1 MIMYRG
7 RKNFMYKIGLFS
19 QIGKTT
25 IKTLHY
31 YDEIGLLKP
40 ETVVEENGYRY
51 YSTDQLF
58 KLHKIISL
66 RQIGFSIEEI
76 VSIID
81 GHNIEEILLQRKK
94 EIENKLINAK
104 EQLSR
109 INHFIFEIKEE
120 KEMNYNAVLKELPE
134 CIVYSK
140 RMIVPNYDSYFELIP
155 AIGEEV
161 RKVNPNLKC
170 AVPEYCFIVYHD
182 GEYKDKDI
190 DIEYCEAVT
199 EIGKE
204 TECIKFKKIPSVKAV
219 TVMHK
224 GPYEGLGKAYAY
236 IFKWID
242 ENGYN
247 TIDKPRESYID
258 GIWNKE
264 NEEDWLTEIQV
275 PVKKK

>member
-1 MIMYRG
+1 
-7 RKNFMYKIGLFS
+7 MYKIGLFS

-31 YDEIGLLKP
+31 YDEISLLKP
-40 ETVVEENGYRY
+40 ETVDEENGYRY

>member
-1 MIMYRG
+1 
-7 RKNFMYKIGLFS
+7 MYKIGLFS

-25 IKTLHY
+25 VKTLHY

-40 ETVVEENGYRY
+40 EMIDEENGYRY

-58 KLHKIISL
+58 KLHKIMSL
-66 RQIGFSIEEI
+66 RQIGFSIENI
-76 VSIID
+76 TSIID
-81 GHNIEEILLQRKK
+81 GHNIDEMLLKRKK
-94 EIENKLINAK
+94 EIEDNLLNTK

-109 INHFIFEIKEE
+109 INHYIFNIEEE
-120 KEMNYNAVLKELPE
+120 KEMNYSAVLKELPE

-140 RMIVPNYDSYFELIP
+140 RMVVSSYDSYFELIP

-161 RKVNPNLKC
+161 KKANPNLKC

-182 GEYKDKDI
+182 GEYKEKDI

-199 EIGKE
+199 EFGKE
-204 TECIKFKKIPSVKAV
+204 TGSIKFKMIPSTMSV

-224 GPYEGLGKAYAY
+224 GPYRDLGKAYAY
-236 IFKWID
+236 VFKWIED
-242 ENGYN
+242 NGY
-247 TIDKPRESYID
+247 TITDKPRESYID

-264 NEEDWLTEIQV
+264 DENEWLTEIQV
-275 PVKKK
+275 PVMKK